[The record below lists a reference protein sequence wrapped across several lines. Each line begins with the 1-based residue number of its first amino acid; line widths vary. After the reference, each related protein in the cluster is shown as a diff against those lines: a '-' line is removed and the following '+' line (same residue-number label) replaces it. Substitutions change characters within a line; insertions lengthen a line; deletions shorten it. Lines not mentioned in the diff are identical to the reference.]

1 MYDVVVAGG
10 SIAGLLCA
18 REIASAGFCVLVVEE
33 GYEVGT
39 PEHCGGLVS
48 SAGLRELG
56 VIPFKRTIGHAV
68 TSARFTAPDGRS
80 FSVDAGRKNVLEISR
95 RELDKQVA
103 VQAQRSGAE
112 IRVRTSLQE
121 ITDTGIRTKD
131 ENIDCKVVVDARG
144 IASII
149 RRDKTGVLASAQYE
163 VCADW
168 IRKGEVQV
176 MFDQQKTPG
185 FFSWVIPSENGR
197 GKVGVAGRGINAGR
211 ALDRII
217 AGMRGGG
224 GSTVRKIFAPI
235 WVKGPVRNFVEGKTV
250 IVGDAAGQAKPTTAG
265 GIFTGGMG
273 GILAGRAIAGFL
285 ATGKRNELDRYQ
297 KEWMGR
303 FGREFEMQVLA
314 RDVLE
319 GLDNKAINALFGAV
333 TPKVIGEIS
342 GNDDFDFHAA
352 SIARLLGMR
361 GTAKAVRAV
370 AGNRLRGLL
379 EAARKV

>member
-18 REIASAGFCVLVVEE
+18 REIASAGFGVLVVEE

-48 SAGLRELG
+48 SAGLEELG
-56 VIPFKRTIGHAV
+56 VIPFRRTIGHAI

-80 FSVDAGRKNVLEISR
+80 FSVDAGRQNVLEVSR

-103 VQAQRSGAE
+103 AQAQKSGAE
-112 IRVRTSLQE
+112 IRVRTSLRE
-121 ITDTGIRTKD
+121 VTDTGIRTND
-131 ENIDCKVVVDARG
+131 GSIECRMVVDARG

-149 RRDKTGVLASAQYE
+149 RRDKAGVLASAQYE

-176 MFDQQKTPG
+176 MFDQEKSPG

-211 ALDRII
+211 TLDGIV
-217 AGMRGGG
+217 AGLGG
-224 GSTVRKIFAPI
+224 GSTLRKIFAPI
-235 WVKGPVRNFVEGKTV
+235 WVRGPIKNFVEGRTV

-273 GILAGRAIAGFL
+273 GILAGRALAGFL
-285 ATGKRNELDRYQ
+285 ATGRRGELARYQ
-297 KEWMGR
+297 KEWAGR
-303 FGREFEMQVLA
+303 FGREFERQVLA

-319 GLDNKAINALFGAV
+319 GLDNKAVNALFGAV

-342 GNDDFDFHAA
+342 GNDDFDFHAS
-352 SIARLLGMR
+352 SIARLLGAR
-361 GTAKAVRAV
+361 GTAKAIRAV
-370 AGNRLRGLL
+370 AGNRLRGMLGT
-379 EAARKV
+379 ARKV

>member
-18 REIASAGFCVLVVEE
+18 REIASAGFGVLVVEE

-48 SAGLRELG
+48 SAGLEELG
-56 VIPFKRTIGHAV
+56 VIPFRRTIGHAI

-80 FSVDAGRKNVLEISR
+80 FSVDASRQNVLEINR

-103 VQAQRSGAE
+103 VQAQKSGAE

-121 ITDTGIRTKD
+121 VTGTGIRTKD
-131 ENIDCKVVVDARG
+131 ESIKCKMVVDARG
-144 IASII
+144 MASII
-149 RRDKTGVLASAQYE
+149 RRDKTGVLTSAQYE

-176 MFDQQKTPG
+176 MFDQEKSPG

-211 ALDRII
+211 TLDGII
-217 AGMRGGG
+217 ADLGG
-224 GSTVRKIFAPI
+224 GSTLRKIFAPI
-235 WVKGPVRNFVEGKTV
+235 WVRGPIKNFVEGRTV

-273 GILAGRAIAGFL
+273 GILAGRAVAGFL
-285 ATGKRNELDRYQ
+285 TTGRKGELARYQ
-297 KEWMGR
+297 KGWAGR
-303 FGREFEMQVLA
+303 FGREFERQVLA
-314 RDVLE
+314 RNVLE
-319 GLDNKAINALFGAV
+319 GLDNKAVNALFGAV

-342 GNDDFDFHAA
+342 GNDDFDFHAS
-352 SIARLLGMR
+352 SIARLLGAR
-361 GTAKAVRAV
+361 GTAKAIRAV
-370 AGNRLRGLL
+370 AGNRLRGVLGT
-379 EAARKV
+379 ARKV

>member
-39 PEHCGGLVS
+39 PEHCGGMVS
-48 SAGLRELG
+48 SAGLEELG
-56 VIPFKRTIGHAV
+56 VIPFRRTLGHAIK
-68 TSARFTAPDGRS
+68 TARFTAPDGRS
-80 FSVDAGRKNVLEISR
+80 FSVDASRQNVLEVSR

-112 IRVRTSLQE
+112 IRVRTSLQKV
-121 ITDTGIRTKD
+121 TDAGIRTKD
-131 ENIDCKVVVDARG
+131 ESIECRVVVDARG

-176 MFDQQKTPG
+176 MFDQQKSPG

-211 ALDRII
+211 TLDGIV
-217 AGMRGGG
+217 AGMGGG
-224 GSTVRKIFAPI
+224 GSVIRKIFAPI
-235 WVKGPVRNFVEGKTV
+235 WVKGPVRNFVEGRTV

-273 GILAGRAIAGFL
+273 GILAGRAVARFL
-285 ATGKRNELDRYQ
+285 ATGKKGELARYQ
-297 KEWMGR
+297 KEWAGR
-303 FGREFEMQVLA
+303 FGGEFERQVLA
-314 RDVLE
+314 RSVLE
-319 GLDNKAINALFGAV
+319 GLDNKAINTLFGAV

-352 SIARLLGMR
+352 SIVRLLGVR
-361 GTAKAVRAV
+361 GAAKAVRTV
-370 AGNRLRGLL
+370 AGSRLRGMLGV
-379 EAARKV
+379 ARKV